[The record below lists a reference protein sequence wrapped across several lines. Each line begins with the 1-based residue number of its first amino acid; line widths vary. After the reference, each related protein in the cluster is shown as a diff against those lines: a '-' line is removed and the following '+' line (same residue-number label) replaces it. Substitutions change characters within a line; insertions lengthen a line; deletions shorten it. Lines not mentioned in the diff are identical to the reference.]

1 MLNRVWAYHTS
12 LTHTGRWLG
21 SEAGLPRG
29 HRVTLSRGA
38 SSSLFPLLGHLSLP
52 TGFLSTPARTP
63 PRDQNYS
70 GPFSCRMHC
79 QLTQSLEF
87 HHSSQ
92 DERSTSEPH
101 QLANTGLLEL
111 AVLRTGLQPTQ
122 VTWSQDVLGGPEVK
136 SPPSN
141 TGDVGSILGWGTK
154 ITYGGKGL
162 SPWTSVIEPA
172 HQN

>member
-12 LTHTGRWLG
+12 LTHTGRRLG

-52 TGFLSTPARTP
+52 MGSLSTPARTS
-63 PRDQNYS
+63 PRGQNYS

-87 HHSSQ
+87 QHSSHY
-92 DERSTSEPH
+92 ERSTSEPH
-101 QLANTGLLEL
+101 QLANTGPLEL
-111 AVLRTGLQPTQ
+111 AVLRTRLQPTQ
-122 VTWSQDVLGGPEVK
+122 LTCSQDVLGGSEVK
-136 SPPSN
+136 NPPSN

-154 ITYGGKGL
+154 ITYGGKEL
-162 SPWTSVIEPA
+162 SPCTSVIEPEY
-172 HQN
+172 QN